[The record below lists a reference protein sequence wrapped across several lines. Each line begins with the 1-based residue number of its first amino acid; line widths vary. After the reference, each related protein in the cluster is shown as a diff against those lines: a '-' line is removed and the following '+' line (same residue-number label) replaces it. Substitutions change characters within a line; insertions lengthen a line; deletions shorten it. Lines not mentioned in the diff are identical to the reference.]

1 MLVTAQQVIITL
13 AMMKRDASQIVG
25 GILLVIQQSEELV
38 AFATILGIARHA
50 SLHVNVGSEII

>member
-25 GILLVIQQSEELV
+25 GILLIIQQSEELV
-38 AFATILGIARHA
+38 ACVTILGIARHA
-50 SLHVNVGSEII
+50 SIHVKVGSEII